1 MDIPLTGR
9 GHAQA
14 GIVSGLW
21 RFPVKSMAGE
31 PLAQADV
38 SWAGLAGDRRWAFV
52 RPDSQASGFPW
63 HTIREFPQMSS
74 YVALL
79 SDPVRAD
86 RSRVLVRTPAG
97 DRYDVTDPRLAAEL
111 GPGVR
116 VMRLD
121 RGAFDAM
128 PVSLISD
135 STVSA
140 LCALADVPRDEL
152 RFRPNIVVTLGSGAP
167 FEEDEWVGAVVR
179 IGTAVVR
186 IDRRDS
192 RCVIVN
198 VDPASGAP
206 GARLLRVIGTARR
219 ARAGVYGTTV
229 QPGVIRVGD
238 PVVVEMRR
246 QGQAAATLED
256 VTSKH
261 SALSHGGYLVDASVP
276 ARWRRW
282 A

>member
-1 MDIPLTGR
+1 MDTPSTGH
-9 GHAQA
+9 GAAQA
-14 GIVSGLW
+14 GIVSALW
-21 RFPVKSMAGE
+21 RFPVKSMAGV

-63 HTIREFPQMSS
+63 HTIREFPQMSN

-79 SDPVRAD
+79 SEPARAD

-97 DRYDVTDPRLAAEL
+97 DLYDVTDPRLAAEL

-140 LCALADVPRDEL
+140 LCELADVPRNEL
-152 RFRPNIVVTLGSGAP
+152 RFRPNIVVTLGSGTP

-179 IGTAVVR
+179 IGTAAVR

-198 VDPASGAP
+198 VDPASGRP

-238 PVVVEMRR
+238 PVVLDMR
-246 QGQAAATLED
+246 ATATLDD
-256 VTSKH
+256 VTSKQ
-261 SALSHGGYLVDASVP
+261 SAPGDEGYLVDASVP